1 MKKID
6 LGQSLGIAAN
16 IGVILG
22 IVFLAIEIR
31 QAGQAIAGS
40 AYQARALAMMARQDM
55 VADSDN
61 LGDAL
66 FMSARGET
74 LDERERGR
82 IYSSYLGAYFR
93 IDGLFYQYELGLLPD
108 DYYENVF
115 DAEMRL
121 WLPRWIE
128 FGVMETVC
136 TNGFIRPTFHAEI
149 LKYTDSGEDPC
160 ALYVQ

>member
-22 IVFLAIEIR
+22 IVFLAMEIR
-31 QAGQAIAGS
+31 QASQVVAGS

-55 VADSDN
+55 IAESDN
-61 LGDAL
+61 LGEVL
-66 FMSARGET
+66 LRNRRGEA

-82 IYSSYLGAYFR
+82 ISSSYLGSYFR
-93 IDGLFYQYELGLLPD
+93 VDGLFYQYELGLLPD

-136 TNGFIRPTFHAEI
+136 TSGFIRPTFYEEI
-149 LKYTDSGEDPC
+149 RKHTTSGEDPC
-160 ALYVQ
+160 AIYDQ